1 MHFKETI
8 IIQYSKGQIFFHI
21 THQFRLL
28 NSTLGNQNS

>member
-1 MHFKETI
+1 MNFKETI
-8 IIQYSKGQIFFHI
+8 IIQYTNGQIASQI